1 MIQYQKGPSCL
12 VAEFALKLLEAE
24 QRRVPSG
31 TANTV
36 ATTLLLTKL
45 SSGLGVF
52 YTLGVLPEDQH
63 LCINVSIL
71 F

>member
-1 MIQYQKGPSCL
+1 M
-12 VAEFALKLLEAE
+12 AEFPSKLLEE
-24 QRRVPSG
+24 HKVPSG
-31 TANTV
+31 TSNTL
-36 ATTLLLTKL
+36 AATLLLTKL

-63 LCINVSIL
+63 LCINVSVL

>member
-1 MIQYQKGPSCL
+1 M
-12 VAEFALKLLEAE
+12 AEFPPKLLEVE
-24 QRRVPSG
+24 QHKVPSG
-31 TANTV
+31 TANTL

-63 LCINVSIL
+63 LCINVSVL

>member
-1 MIQYQKGPSCL
+1 M
-12 VAEFALKLLEAE
+12 VEFALKLLEVE
-24 QRRVPSG
+24 QHKVPSG
-31 TANTV
+31 TANTA

>member
-1 MIQYQKGPSCL
+1 M
-12 VAEFALKLLEAE
+12 AEFALKLLKVE
-24 QRRVPSG
+24 QNKVPSG
-31 TANTV
+31 TSNTP

-52 YTLGVLPEDQH
+52 YILGVLPEDQH
-63 LCINVSIL
+63 LYINISVL